1 MITSIILLILAAL
14 ALLFLEIF
22 IPGGLATIIAMVLIA
37 WAAAL
42 AVGPYGLDVGIL
54 ILFIGAILGVLTI
67 LVEIKLIKD
76 SPLARF
82 LLHRDAHSTTA
93 VPEVNKELMGTSG
106 VALTPIAPTGKVQ
119 IGDKTYTAKSTQGM
133 LAKGQAITVTGRD
146 AFQLIVT
153 KS

>member
-82 LLHRDAHSTTA
+82 LLHRDAHQSN
-93 VPEVNKELMGTSG
+93 E
-106 VALTPIAPTGKVQ
+106 
-119 IGDKTYTAKSTQGM
+119 D
-133 LAKGQAITVTGRD
+133 
-146 AFQLIVT
+146 
-153 KS
+153 